1 MGKED
6 GLQQPGAP
14 SCGLAAPAWRQGSTQ
29 APGLGERVPL
39 ASLFPNTPCKLGLG
53 LPPFPTRNSLALL
66 LPALGQRTIVNR
78 FSPPISG
85 LRALGLCPTL
95 HSAQPHPP

>member
-1 MGKED
+1 MAWCT
-6 GLQQPGAP
+6 LLRPGSPRMEA
-14 SCGLAAPAWRQGSTQ
+14 GQYQ
-29 APGLGERVPL
+29 APGVGERVPL
-39 ASLFPNTPCKLGLG
+39 ASLFPNSPCKLGLG

-66 LPALGQRTIVNR
+66 LPALGQHTIVNR